1 MNSLGKLTGTTVSA
15 VVVLAMFAA
24 QPAAAQKKKAP
35 ELTKCEESM
44 GTIALVDGDQ
54 AGWSQW
60 GLGSP
65 RGLVNALA
73 IESGCFTPINPG
85 DNTPARYLVTVIAG
99 SQEDVDQGMEV
110 AKTAATEALVRSGAA
125 SSVLRNV
132 PVGGAL
138 LGAFGGFGGK
148 RKTVAA
154 GMRVVSPSNGLT
166 LASGTGSVKKSRIKF
181 GRESYGWAANAAGA
195 AGYENSKDG
204 KMLTEAFIIAFNQ
217 VVAQEAVITMAPA
230 AAQAAVP
237 AEAASSKAIVAIA
250 TDMRSSAAAD
260 SKTLRSLRAGTQL
273 NPTGNR
279 EGLMIE
285 VSDNYGTTEWV
296 SVEDL
301 Q

>member
-1 MNSLGKLTGTTVSA
+1 MKSLGKLAGTKVA
-15 VVVLAMFAA
+15 AIAIFAIFAA
-24 QPAAAQKKKAP
+24 QPASAKKNEAP
-35 ELTKCEESM
+35 ELSKCEESM
-44 GTIALVDGDQ
+44 GTIALVEGDQ

-65 RGLVNALA
+65 RGLVSALA
-73 IESGCFTPINPG
+73 IESGCFTPLSPNSSA
-85 DNTPARYLVTVIAG
+85 PARYLVTVIAG

-181 GRESYGWAANAAGA
+181 GREGYGWAANAADA
-195 AGYENSKDG
+195 AGYQTSKDG

-217 VVAQEAVITMAPA
+217 VVAQETIITMAPS
-230 AAQAAVP
+230 AAQAAPP
-237 AEAASSKAIVAIA
+237 AEAASPKAIVAIA
-250 TDMRSSAAAD
+250 TDMQSSAAAD
-260 SKTLRSLRAGTQL
+260 SETLRALRAGTQL

-285 VSDNYGTTEWV
+285 VSDNYGTTGWV